1 MKKIALSCES
11 TVDLPEELIKQYDL
25 HVVPFTVILGNEEKY
40 DGVIT
45 PKQIIEYVNQTN
57 ILPKTSAVN
66 QYQYEEHFA
75 KLLNEYDSVI
85 HITLSSE
92 ISSAF
97 NNALAV
103 SKRMKNVYVFDSRS
117 LSTGIA
123 LQLIYAR
130 KLIDKGLAELD
141 ILDELAKRRKSVQ
154 ASFVLCRLDYLYK
167 GGRCNALSY
176 LSATLLKIRPQI
188 IVTNGKMQPKKK
200 YMGKYDKCI
209 VKYVDDTLNEF
220 NTPDLSEVFIT
231 STTATKE
238 QIEAVREKL
247 IARGF
252 KNIHVT
258 FAGAT
263 ITSHCG
269 ENTLGILYINDGNEN
284 GEYIKK

>member
-1 MKKIALSCES
+1 MRIALSCES
-11 TVDLPEELIKQYDL
+11 TVDLPNELIKEYNL

-40 DGVIT
+40 DGIIT
-45 PKQIIEYVNQTN
+45 PKQIIDYVTETN
-57 ILPKTSAVN
+57 ILPKTAAVN
-66 QYQYEEHFA
+66 QYQYEEHFT
-75 KLLNEYDSVI
+75 KLLKEYDSII

-103 SKRMKNVYVFDSRS
+103 SKRMKNVFVFDSRS

-123 LQLIYAR
+123 LQCIYAK
-130 KLIDKGLAELD
+130 KLIDKGLSELD
-141 ILDELAKRRKSVQ
+141 ILDELAKRRKATQ

-176 LSATLLKIRPQI
+176 LTASLLKIRPQI
-188 IVTNGKMQPKKK
+188 VVTNGFMLPKKK
-200 YMGKYDKCI
+200 YMGKYDRCI
-209 VKYVDDTLNEF
+209 LKYVDDTLKEF
-220 NTPDLSEVFIT
+220 STPDLSEVFIT
-231 STTATKE
+231 STTATPE
-238 QIEAVREKL
+238 QIASVEEKL
-247 IARGF
+247 KERGF

-269 ENTLGILYINDGNEN
+269 ENCLGILYINDGNEN
-284 GEYIKK
+284 GEYVK

>member
-45 PKQIIEYVNQTN
+45 PKQIISYVNETN
-57 ILPKTSAVN
+57 VLPKTSAVN
-66 QYQYEEHFA
+66 QYQYEEHFT

-130 KLIDKGLAELD
+130 KLIDKGLVELD
-141 ILDELAKRRKSVQ
+141 ILDELAKRRNSVQ
-154 ASFVLCRLDYLYK
+154 ASFVLYRLDYLYK

-188 IVTNGKMQPKKK
+188 IVKNGKMQPKKK
-200 YMGKYDKCI
+200 YMGKYDRCI
-209 VKYVDDTLNEF
+209 VKYVEDTLKEF

-231 STTATKE
+231 STTATPE
-238 QIEAVREKL
+238 QIESVTKL
-247 IARGF
+247 LKERGF